1 MSRPRRAALPQPFHW
16 PVRVYYEDTDAAGAV
31 YYASYLRY
39 LERARTEW
47 LATMGVTVAAL
58 EREHKAVF
66 VVNRLEID
74 YRLPAR
80 LYDALDATLSPVE
93 RGGARLVLAQ
103 DVLRGSD
110 LIASARVSLACVNPL
125 TWRPTRIPASLLA
138 QMETYG

>member
-1 MSRPRRAALPQPFHW
+1 VSRLRRAALPQPFHW
-16 PVRVYYEDTDAAGAV
+16 PVRVYYEDTDAAGAA

-47 LATMGVTVAAL
+47 LAAMGVTVAAL

-80 LYDALDATLSPVE
+80 LYDALDATLTPVE
-93 RGGARLVLAQ
+93 RGGARLVLVQ
-103 DVLRGSD
+103 DVLRGRD

-138 QMETYG
+138 KMETYG

>member
-1 MSRPRRAALPQPFHW
+1 VSRLRRAALPQPFHW

-47 LATMGVTVAAL
+47 LATIGVTVAAL

-93 RGGARLVLAQ
+93 RGGARLVLVQ
-103 DVLRGSD
+103 DVLRGRD

-138 QMETYG
+138 QMET

>member
-1 MSRPRRAALPQPFHW
+1 VSRLRRAALPQPFHW

-93 RGGARLVLAQ
+93 RGGARLVLVQ
-103 DVLRGSD
+103 DVLRGRD

-138 QMETYG
+138 QMET